1 MTNERLILDKKKIE
15 IIVNRLCHQL
25 IENHQDFSNSVLI
38 SLLPRGKYI
47 GKIIYKKLKEITCKD
62 IIYGELDISFYRD
75 DLRKQSE
82 PIVPHKMDMNLSVE
96 NKDVVIIDDVLY
108 TGRSVR
114 SAIDALMPFGRP
126 KSIELLVFIDR
137 RLRRHLPIQPD
148 YTGKIIDS
156 IDSEKVVVN
165 IEKNN
170 EIKNILI
177 LKSKNE

>member
-1 MTNERLILDKKKIE
+1 MKLIRFEIGGSQFYGEISNKFVYQWSDAPWNNGKRLPKKY
-15 IIVNRLCHQL
+15 
-25 IENHQDFSNSVLI
+25 
-38 SLLPRGKYI
+38 SLEEV
-47 GKIIYKKLKEITCKD
+47 KIINND
-62 IIYGELDISFYRD
+62 IVYGELDISFYRD
-75 DLRKQSE
+75 DLRNQTK
-82 PIVPHKMDMNLSVE
+82 PIIPHKMDMNLSVE

-137 RLRRHLPIQPD
+137 RLSRHLPIQPD

-170 EIKNILI
+170 EVKNILI

>member
-165 IEKNN
+165 VEKNN
-170 EIKNILI
+170 EIKNVLI

>member
-1 MTNERLILDKKKIE
+1 MTNERVILDKKKIE
-15 IIVNRLCHQL
+15 IIFNRLCHQL
-25 IENHQDFSNSVLI
+25 IENHKDFSNTVLI

-47 GKIIYKKLKEITCKD
+47 GKIICNKLEKIINNN

-75 DLRKQSE
+75 DLRNQPE
-82 PIVPHKMDMNLSVE
+82 PIIPHKMDMNLSVD

-137 RLRRHLPIQPD
+137 RLSRHLPIQPD

-170 EIKNILI
+170 EVKNILI

>member
-1 MTNERLILDKKKIE
+1 MVNERVILDKKKIE
-15 IIVNRLCHQL
+15 IIFNRLCHQL
-25 IENHQDFSNSVLI
+25 IENHQDFSNTVLI

-47 GKIIYKKLKEITCKD
+47 GKIICKKLEKIINKD
-62 IIYGELDISFYRD
+62 IVYGELDISFYRD
-75 DLRKQSE
+75 DLRNQTE
-82 PIVPHKMDMNLSVE
+82 PIIPHKMDMNLSVE

-137 RLRRHLPIQPD
+137 RLSRHLPIQPD

-170 EIKNILI
+170 EVKNILI